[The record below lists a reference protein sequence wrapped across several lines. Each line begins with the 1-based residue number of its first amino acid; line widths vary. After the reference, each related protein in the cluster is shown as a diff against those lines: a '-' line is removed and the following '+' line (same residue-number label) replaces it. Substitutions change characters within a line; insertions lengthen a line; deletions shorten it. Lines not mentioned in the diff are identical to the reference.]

1 MDYLNNW
8 CGNLSVWCGKRYFNT
23 DKYESIEVEN
33 CKQLLN
39 GIEVSMDNNA
49 IDTQNIN
56 KRNSQIDNINDA
68 VDNLL
73 NAVKVNSWQDMVN
86 QIKQQTLTNNSK
98 QNSNNGLSQQELSAY
113 FKSEFSLSQIEIL
126 SFCGK
131 LLDILKTGN
140 IPLQDQSDKYEYLK
154 QYFEVKSK
162 IAKIQNILL
171 VREILNRKD
180 NNNKD
185 NETAFYENNDQKLNE
200 QQEELELVIKANYL
214 AFQSSIEDYKQ
225 LKKEIDDIKSQLK
238 NTTNN
243 DAINENNINNNTYD
257 INEDDIITKLKDIES
272 KISTNKFEQKES
284 TLKNNNNQFWEDV
297 DKKTLEIQKH
307 LLTKQLELCYLE
319 NGIKQQIDSFID
331 IFFYIEKDGQL
342 NEFEIEKKNIK
353 DSINDIGVKYLSKM
367 HSLIQ
372 NDEDLNKDFETQIEE
387 SMRQNIEYINK
398 TKY

>member
-1 MDYLNNW
+1 M
-8 CGNLSVWCGKRYFNT
+8 
-23 DKYESIEVEN
+23 
-33 CKQLLN
+33 
-39 GIEVSMDNNA
+39 
-49 IDTQNIN
+49 
-56 KRNSQIDNINDA
+56 
-68 VDNLL
+68 
-73 NAVKVNSWQDMVN
+73 
-86 QIKQQTLTNNSK
+86 
-98 QNSNNGLSQQELSAY
+98 
-113 FKSEFSLSQIEIL
+113 
-126 SFCGK
+126 
-131 LLDILKTGN
+131 
-140 IPLQDQSDKYEYLK
+140 
-154 QYFEVKSK
+154 
-162 IAKIQNILL
+162 